1 MSAKTDTTAKEL
13 DQQTARF
20 IATLACNL
28 PPLLGSEMQKWIDN
42 PKDLK
47 KFLDGL
53 KPEIKVPVKAELLAV
68 WKTLKLGTGL
78 KTADDFRSA
87 IKAIGHNIGNW
98 GNDILGKPAFTA
110 SAEESE
116 VDLVIR
122 SVAELGFE
130 NGATR
135 KQIYDRALE
144 LGLQLCPSEVGPQLR
159 LQYLDQPKGEWL
171 LIAMEP
177 IADSDGDLSVF
188 RVGHDVGAQWLC
200 ASYGRPGIRWGADSR
215 WVFVQPRKVT
225 ES

>member
-28 PPLLGSEMQKWIDN
+28 PPLLGSEMQKWIDS

-47 KFLDGL
+47 KFLAGL
-53 KPEIKVPVKAELLAV
+53 KPEIEVPVKAELLTV

-78 KTADDFRSA
+78 KTADDFRAA
-87 IKAIGHNIGNW
+87 IKKIGHRIGDW
-98 GNDILGKPAFTA
+98 GNDILGKPTFTVA
-110 SAEESE
+110 DSESE

-122 SVAELGFE
+122 SVAELGFK

-159 LQYLDQPKGEWL
+159 LQYQDQPKGEWL

-177 IADSDGDLSVF
+177 ITGSVGYLGVF
-188 RVGHDVGAQWLC
+188 LVVHGGVGRWLY
-200 ASYGRPGIRWGADSR
+200 ASYGRPDDHWLAVDR
-215 WVFVQPRKVT
+215 WVFIQPRKST